1 MYVKTTCRVVALRM
15 FFKNEIIGWHTL
27 THLYSKLMV
36 DALNTGVISP
46 KNVLVM
52 I

>member
-1 MYVKTTCRVVALRM
+1 M

-27 THLYSKLMV
+27 THLYSKLTV
-36 DALNTGVISP
+36 YALNTGVISP
-46 KNVLVM
+46 KNVFVM